1 MKSQPN
7 KNSGGATFYV
17 ACGALVSMAMVQ
29 VGIALWGMQVRTA
42 GRDPTLKARLPV
54 IQQAPSPP
62 VAPSP
67 PPVAVVT
74 EAGKIQETSVG
85 VAQSPDQINALPREP
100 EQERSPAVAT
110 KNTPITDE
118 KILDHLE
125 AGLLA
130 SQKGDMLSAL
140 QAFRSAFQ
148 IDPQHPRLIYQ
159 MAKAY
164 DLLGQDTKAQPLW
177 NSLIKM
183 GEAAGDYYRL
193 AEIHVNGK
201 DVVTAGPAESEQ
213 REGRLKFGQRKVET
227 IPLVQGGGQ
236 KKLLSFTINK
246 TQDEPIKSEDVALV
260 IHFFDLKNK
269 SVIDRTTA
277 APPQPVVVST
287 VEDWE
292 QRGVQRLEVL
302 YHQAAMSPAELIKKN
317 IGHRTYGGYVL
328 ELYLRDSV
336 KGVDRLQD
344 LVADPPSLIEF
355 SREIPMPAD
364 TETVPSEPSLFPN

>member
-1 MKSQPN
+1 MSI
-7 KNSGGATFYV
+7 
-17 ACGALVSMAMVQ
+17 ALVQ
-29 VGIALWGMQVRTA
+29 VGIAFWGVQVRLA
-42 GRDPTLKARLPV
+42 DRDA
-54 IQQAPSPP
+54 APKLRVPLVQRP
-62 VAPSP
+62 LSP
-67 PPVAVVT
+67 PPVAPIV
-74 EAGKIQETSVG
+74 EAPKIQEPPAEGT
-85 VAQSPDQINALPREP
+85 QPPLQINGRPREP
-100 EQERSPAVAT
+100 ELERTPAVAT

-118 KILDHLE
+118 NILDHLE

-130 SQKGDMLSAL
+130 SQKGDMLDAL
-140 QAFRSAFQ
+140 HAFRAAFQ

-159 MAKAY
+159 MAKTY
-164 DLLGQDTKAQPLW
+164 DLLGQETKAQPLW

-193 AEIHVNGK
+193 AEIHVNGR

-213 REGRLKFGQRKVET
+213 REGKLKFGQRKVES

-246 TQDEPIKSEDVALV
+246 TVDEPIKSEDVALV

-302 YHQAAMSPAELIKKN
+302 YHQAAMSPAELIRRN

-328 ELYLRDSV
+328 ELYLRDSA

-364 TETVPSEPSLFPN
+364 TETPPIEPSLFPN